1 MVEQIILSS
10 TIIILLGLFIW
21 GKYRYDAL
29 AIGALVVL
37 VSISSILELEIIN
50 PEDALKGFANPAVMT
65 VALVL
70 IISQGLKNAGLSA
83 LSGKILGVRT
93 FTEIQFLIILMLIA
107 AILSSF
113 INNIGALA
121 ILLPLTLSVCQKM
134 DWHPSKFLMPLAF
147 ACILGGMNTLI
158 GTPPNIIISNILEEK
173 TGAGFGFFDFSYV
186 GIVITL
192 VGILFIAFIGKKLIF
207 LHTMVKI

>member
-1 MVEQIILSS
+1 MIEQIILSS
-10 TIIILLGLFIW
+10 TLIILLGLFIW

-29 AIGALVVL
+29 AVGALVVL
-37 VSISSILELEIIN
+37 VSISTTFQLEIIN
-50 PEDALKGFANPAVMT
+50 PKDALEGFSNPAVMT

-83 LSGKILGVRT
+83 LSGKLLGIKT

-107 AILSSF
+107 ATLSSF

-147 ACILGGMNTLI
+147 SCILGLSLI
-158 GTPPNIIISNILEEK
+158 HI
-173 TGAGFGFFDFSYV
+173 
-186 GIVITL
+186 
-192 VGILFIAFIGKKLIF
+192 
-207 LHTMVKI
+207 